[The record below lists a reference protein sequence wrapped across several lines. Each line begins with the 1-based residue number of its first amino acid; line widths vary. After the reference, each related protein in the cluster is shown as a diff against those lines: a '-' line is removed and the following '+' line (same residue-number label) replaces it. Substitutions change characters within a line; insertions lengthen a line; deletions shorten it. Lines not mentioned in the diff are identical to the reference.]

1 MSIAPEGRP
10 MPTLSRIAV
19 HPIKALDPVDM
30 DRAAITD
37 SGGLENDRAY
47 AIVDDRG
54 YVNGKR
60 TATVHRLRAD
70 VDRDA
75 TRVTLESPER
85 GPREFHLDDD
95 REQLE
100 NWLSEY
106 FGNPVTLKQGPGGTQ
121 TDGAVYGDGS
131 QTGPTLTSEAT
142 LREVASWYDGIDAG
156 EMRLRLRP
164 NLVVAGV
171 APFWEDRLLAD
182 GGRQLQIGDVTL
194 EAVKPLPRC
203 VVPTRHPH
211 TGVEYEGFGETFRE
225 RREATLPEGVDR
237 AVFGD
242 DLFKLTTLL
251 RVPESD
257 RGGRIETGAEVRVVD
272 REPGN

>member
-1 MSIAPEGRP
+1 

-19 HPIKALDPVDM
+19 HPVKALDPVDT

-37 SGGLENDRAY
+37 SGGLESDRAY
-47 AIVDDRG
+47 AIVDEHG

-60 TATVHRLRAD
+60 TAKVHRLRAD

-75 TRVTLESPER
+75 TRVTLQSPER
-85 GPREFHLDDD
+85 EPCEFHLDDD

-100 NWLSEY
+100 AWLSEY
-106 FGNPVTLKQGPGGTQ
+106 FEHPVTLNRGPGGTQ

-171 APFWEDRLLAD
+171 EPFWEDGLLGE
-182 GGRQLQIGDVTL
+182 GGRQLQIGDVSL

-203 VVPTRHPH
+203 VVPTRDPH
-211 TGVEYEGFGETFRE
+211 TGEEYEGFRETFLEERE
-225 RREATLPEGVDR
+225 GTLPGGVDR

-272 REPGN
+272 REAGN